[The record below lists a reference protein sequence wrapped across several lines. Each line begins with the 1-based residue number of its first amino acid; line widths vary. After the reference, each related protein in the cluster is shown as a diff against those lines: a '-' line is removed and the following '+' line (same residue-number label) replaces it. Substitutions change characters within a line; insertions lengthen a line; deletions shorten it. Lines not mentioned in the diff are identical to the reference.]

1 MVDEPVRTHF
11 TACLALSRL
20 IRLSIILEKLAGE
33 NTSIPS
39 RREAGKCLVFPVMTQ
54 RASSASAVSRKSSS
68 AASGSLLVN
77 GRPATLIHQLHLIEK
92 YLNQLDVEAKCRSF
106 EDIRAFGEDVGVE
119 T

>member
-1 MVDEPVRTHF
+1 M
-11 TACLALSRL
+11 
-20 IRLSIILEKLAGE
+20 
-33 NTSIPS
+33 PS
-39 RREAGKCLVFPVMTQ
+39 RWEAGKCLVFPVMTQ